1 MPTNYHF
8 RLHAPQKGSRTLS
21 SAYLTPPLVSR
32 YGFFSV
38 ARPLESGATPEFFPP
53 VHERISTSSPSLFSR
68 PLPPFP
74 PLLSL
79 CSPHE
84 PPFSVPS
91 SSAPSDDLLSPVFRL
106 SFVVTDGWHGD
117 VTVDAVPTRRRRRRR
132 WRRDAWNPVSA
143 AGISRVPAARL
154 IFRRRQDRNSRWILS
169 SRDEIPSPVE
179 ENSSFCYRW
188 GRRERLGDL
197 SDRWMYLET
206 LLSSCSCFSFLAE
219 LLERWIGRG
228 K

>member
-1 MPTNYHF
+1 MGRRRRRWLQGSKVGWKNTRLESKRGRTGVAMPTNYHF

-21 SAYLTPPLVSR
+21 SAYLTPPLVSW

-53 VHERISTSSPSLFSR
+53 VHERISTSFPSLFSR
-68 PLPPFP
+68 LLPPS
-74 PLLSL
+74 PLLPFSLSL

-84 PPFSVPS
+84 PQFSVPS

-132 WRRDAWNPVSA
+132 RRRDA
-143 AGISRVPAARL
+143 
-154 IFRRRQDRNSRWILS
+154 
-169 SRDEIPSPVE
+169 
-179 ENSSFCYRW
+179 
-188 GRRERLGDL
+188 
-197 SDRWMYLET
+197 
-206 LLSSCSCFSFLAE
+206 
-219 LLERWIGRG
+219 
-228 K
+228 

>member
-1 MPTNYHF
+1 MGRRRRRWLQGSKVGWKNTRLESKRGRTGVAMPTNYHF

-79 CSPHE
+79 SAHPMNPHSL
-84 PPFSVPS
+84 FLRRVRLATTFCRRFFAS
-91 SSAPSDDLLSPVFRL
+91 LLSLRMVGTATSL
-106 SFVVTDGWHGD
+106 STPCQLVVDGVGVGD
-117 VTVDAVPTRRRRRRR
+117 ATPETPCPR
-132 WRRDAWNPVSA
+132 P
-143 AGISRVPAARL
+143 GFQGFQL
-154 IFRRRQDRNSRWILS
+154 
-169 SRDEIPSPVE
+169 
-179 ENSSFCYRW
+179 
-188 GRRERLGDL
+188 LG
-197 SDRWMYLET
+197 
-206 LLSSCSCFSFLAE
+206 
-219 LLERWIGRG
+219 
-228 K
+228 